1 MFTAA
6 KVSITVMLLVITT
19 CNTGAE
25 VSLPFRRITAQQFR
39 TRRIKCNVT
48 GETFLAWE
56 TPSREASL
64 GQPAI
69 ESRNITLEQSSGRL
83 SVERT
88 GNDYILIIRDVIVRD
103 GGKYYCKGSRQSE
116 SFTLDVDFVSHGVK
130 TPQQLKLGEIGV
142 IELGVSAYPP
152 LKYEWRKGGQPMT
165 LPMEGKSVD
174 LYSGSVTIARVE
186 RGDQGSYSC
195 TVVWKAG
202 RPRETED
209 TVEIQVLVVG
219 KLS

>member
-1 MFTAA
+1 M
-6 KVSITVMLLVITT
+6 
-19 CNTGAE
+19 
-25 VSLPFRRITAQQFR
+25 
-39 TRRIKCNVT
+39 
-48 GETFLAWE
+48 
-56 TPSREASL
+56 
-64 GQPAI
+64 
-69 ESRNITLEQSSGRL
+69 
-83 SVERT
+83 
-88 GNDYILIIRDVIVRD
+88 
-103 GGKYYCKGSRQSE
+103 
-116 SFTLDVDFVSHGVK
+116 K